1 MLPFLTKVP
10 IYAIHVLSAS
20 ATGSPTLAPP
30 SNGQVVENF
39 LRASVSPVRLLS
51 SISRSTESII
61 RISAGIRSP
70 VENLTRSPGTS
81 SFAKTCI
88 VLASLLTLV
97 LDVQWLGQ
105 QCNEIYNPPNDMTMM
120 RNQLVQS
127 F

>member
-20 ATGSPTLAPP
+20 ATGSPILAPP

-88 VLASLLTLV
+88 VLASLLT
-97 LDVQWLGQ
+97 
-105 QCNEIYNPPNDMTMM
+105 
-120 RNQLVQS
+120 
-127 F
+127 